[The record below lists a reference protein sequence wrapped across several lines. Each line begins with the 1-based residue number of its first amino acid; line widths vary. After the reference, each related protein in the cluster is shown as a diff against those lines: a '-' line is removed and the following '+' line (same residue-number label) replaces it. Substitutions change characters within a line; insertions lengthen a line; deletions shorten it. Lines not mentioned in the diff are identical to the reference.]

1 MDNASPEVLHSLRRL
16 VHPIIPEK
24 IPDLAG
30 IAARHRVR
38 RLGIFGSAAGDRF
51 DPAST
56 SSSSS
61 NR

>member
-1 MDNASPEVLHSLRRL
+1 
-16 VHPIIPEK
+16 VHPIIHEK